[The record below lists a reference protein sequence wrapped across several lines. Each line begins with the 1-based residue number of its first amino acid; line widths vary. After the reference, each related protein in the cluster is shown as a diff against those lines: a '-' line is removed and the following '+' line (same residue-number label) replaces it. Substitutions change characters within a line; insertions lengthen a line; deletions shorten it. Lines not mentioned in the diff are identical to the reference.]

1 MKALLLGALIA
12 LPTSGAVADVVP
24 GPNARPTV
32 AGDTLPVPNA
42 YRAALEAGTRSRSG
56 APGPSYWTNE
66 VDYVIETRLDP
77 AANRVYGS
85 EVVTVH
91 NRSPEALTQVALNL
105 NQNVFAPGNPRNR
118 PAPVTG
124 GFDITALSVQ
134 GTPVQLTPRRG
145 PSVPT
150 NVVIDLPASVPSGAD
165 FELSVEWSFEVP
177 EGTFRMGREGSE
189 VFYLAQWYPQVAV
202 YDDLEGWVRDPY
214 MGDGEFYVD
223 YGDFDVTISA
233 PDGWLVGA
241 TGVLRNPDEVL
252 GPASL
257 ERLAGAAPDRV
268 VHVVTAEERAAGQ
281 ATTASEDGW
290 LEWHFTAENVRDFA
304 WGASDRYVWD
314 ATVAAYPEDG
324 GGERTAMIHTLY
336 RPDRPNWDRSASY
349 AKHAIEFHSRW
360 YPYPYPQMTVNE
372 GVIGGGMEYPMITI
386 IGGGRTPIS
395 LYAVISHELAHMW
408 WPIVVGSDEK
418 AHAWMDEGLGSFSE
432 DLATPTLFTEVN
444 SGLNTLRG
452 YLGLAGRDA
461 ETESMRHADLYGPFG
476 NRGMASYGKPA
487 SVFRALRAILGEDV
501 FDEALR
507 EYTHRWAFKHPHP
520 LDLFWTFEDVT
531 GEDLDWFFYP
541 WMYTTRVMDQGIDGV
556 RVSEDGRRV
565 RVFLEDRGEIP
576 MPILMEIRVAGQ
588 APVTVR
594 VDHDEWEDGRF
605 EVEVGLPG
613 ELVEIVL
620 DPDQMLP
627 DVNRADN
634 AWRPGPT

>member
-1 MKALLLGALIA
+1 MKALLLGVLIA
-12 LPTSGAVADVVP
+12 LPSP
-24 GPNARPTV
+24 
-32 AGDTLPVPNA
+32 DTLPVPDA
-42 YRAALEAGTRSRSG
+42 YRAALEAGTRSRTG
-56 APGPSYWTNE
+56 APGPTYWTNK
-66 VDYVIETRLDP
+66 VDYAIETRLEP
-77 AANRVYGS
+77 ATNRVHGS

-91 NRSPEALTQVALNL
+91 NRSPRALGQVALNL

-118 PAPVTG
+118 PAPITG
-124 GFDITALSVQ
+124 GFDLTSLTVQ
-134 GTPVQLTPRRG
+134 GTAFDLTPRRG

-150 NVVIDLPASVPSGAD
+150 NVVIDLPRAVPSGGE
-165 FELSVEWSFEVP
+165 FELRVELSFEVP

-189 VFYLAQWYPQVAV
+189 AFYLAQWYPQVAV
-202 YDDLEGWVRDPY
+202 YDELRGWVRDPY

-223 YGDFDVTISA
+223 YGDFDVRISA
-233 PDGWLVGA
+233 PEGWLVGA
-241 TGVLRNPDEVL
+241 TGVLQNPGDVL
-252 GPASL
+252 RPGSV
-257 ERLAGAAPDRV
+257 ERLAEAAPDRV
-268 VHVVTAEERAAGQ
+268 VHVVTAQQRASGQ
-281 ATTASEDGW
+281 ATAASEDGW
-290 LEWHFTAENVRDFA
+290 LEWHFIAENVRDFA

-314 ATVAAYPEDG
+314 ATVAAYPEVG
-324 GGERTAMIHTLY
+324 GGERTSMIHSLY
-336 RPDRPNWDRSASY
+336 RPERPNWERAASF

-395 LYAVISHELAHMW
+395 LYAVTSHELAHMW
-408 WPIVVGSDEK
+408 WPMVVGSDEK
-418 AHAWMDEGLGSFSE
+418 AHAWMDEGLASFSE
-432 DLATPTLFTEVN
+432 DLSTPTLFTEVN

-487 SVFRALRAILGEDV
+487 SVFRALRAVLGEDT

-507 EYTHRWAFKHPHP
+507 EYTRRWAFKHPHP

-556 RVSEDGRRV
+556 RISEDGRRV

-576 MPILMEIRVAGQ
+576 MPILMEFRVAGQ
-588 APVTVR
+588 APVSVWA
-594 VDHDEWEDGRF
+594 DHDEWEDGRF

-613 ELVEIVL
+613 DLGEILL
-620 DPDQMLP
+620 DARPMLP

-634 AWRPGPT
+634 AWRPGPR